1 MVVDPVTL
9 VVGGTATVVVLSSL
23 AFLEWRAGKKRAA
36 AFQAFAQNMGLA
48 VDSDALSALEALG
61 RFKVWRAGRDQ
72 RAKNILVGTRD
83 GRPVL
88 LFDFGYTTGSGKSS
102 TKHTHTVCL
111 IAGPSTAPD
120 FLARRR
126 TVLDKLASAFTGKHL
141 EFDDPAAAAFAKEW
155 VVFGERDAHRLFS
168 SSLQGFFVDT
178 PASFEAEQVDGALL
192 VDFTTEVD
200 AGELATVL
208 STAINLRRHWS

>member
-9 VVGGTATVVVLSSL
+9 VVGGTATVVVISSL

-61 RFKVWRAGRDQ
+61 RFKVWRAGRAQ
-72 RAKNILVGTRD
+72 RAKNILAGTRD
-83 GRPVL
+83 GRHVML
-88 LFDFGYTTGSGKSS
+88 LDFGYTTGSGKSS

-126 TVLDKLASAFTGKHL
+126 TVLDKLASVFTGKHL

-155 VVFGERDAHRLFS
+155 VVFGERDAQRLFGL
-168 SSLQGFFVDT
+168 SLQGFFVDT
-178 PASFEAEQVDGALL
+178 PSTFVAEQVNGALL
-192 VDFTTEVD
+192 VDFTTEVEV
-200 AGELATVL
+200 GELATVL